1 MDPMLLAA
9 LETYYT
15 ESRELLEG
23 MELDL
28 LELEAGNHQEL
39 NERLNAIFR
48 AAHTVKGSAGIF
60 NLDAIVHFT
69 HKVENVLDQ
78 LRSQQ
83 LPLSNEVISLLF
95 RCRDHIV
102 VLLDEA
108 QFEQHDVNTQHHSD
122 NLIEQLNDFLGVKEP
137 IAVAE
142 SLSTAESANTE
153 PVVSMLAD
161 HRRFLWAKYP
171 QTALQDGMDPLSF
184 FSYLAKLAKIE
195 HIILDDSGLPQEW
208 TDFDAENCYL
218 SWQIAINSEAQD
230 DEILAVFEFI
240 RDEGEVYLFS
250 TNQYEPLLIEE
261 LQQKSINNLEHFKA
275 CGCEGMPV
283 AETFVEAEE
292 VLVETLAEAASTNV
306 QAQPE
311 SQPDK
316 TRSETVKAPVNE
328 TANREQKSL
337 RVDAEKLDTLINLI
351 GELVTA
357 GAGCALQASSQAD
370 SAMQESVSR
379 LNGLLEEVRDAALKL
394 RMVPIGSTFIRFQR
408 VVRDVA
414 KELNKEIQ
422 LDIRG
427 GDTELDKSVVEKIG
441 DPLMHLVRN
450 AMDHGIEM
458 PDLRQQ
464 QDKER
469 VGKITLNAYH
479 DSGNIVIEIT
489 DNGRGLD
496 AEKLRLKAIEKGLI
510 DEHAVLSREE
520 IYQLIFEPGFSM
532 AQEVSNLSGRGVG
545 MDVVRRN
552 INELRGRVEIDS
564 ELTVGTTVRLM
575 LPLTLAIIDGFLI
588 EVGNEEFVVPLDA
601 VKECV
606 ELHHP
611 VTRQGSKVNSHLN
624 LRGNVLPLIDL
635 RKQFHL
641 NHPAPRRQNVVVVQT
656 GGQTAGLV
664 VDRLLGELQTVI
676 KPLGPIFENIRG
688 ISGSTI
694 LGNGD
699 IALILDIP
707 GLTQQM
713 IQQESQQFALH

>member
-28 LELEAGNHQEL
+28 LELEAGNHQDL

-69 HKVENVLDQ
+69 HKVENLLDQ
-78 LRSQQ
+78 LRSEQ
-83 LPLSNEVISLLF
+83 LVLTGEVISLLF
-95 RCRDHIV
+95 RCRDHMLT
-102 VLLDEA
+102 LLDEA
-108 QFEQHDVNTQHHSD
+108 QFEQQHHAD
-122 NLIEQLNDFLGVKEP
+122 NQQISETLIEQLNAFLGEQPDVKTSDAP
-137 IAVAE
+137 IKD
-142 SLSTAESANTE
+142 SAPPTVE
-153 PVVSMLAD
+153 AQ
-161 HRRFLWAKYP
+161 RFLWVKFP
-171 QTALQDGMDPLSF
+171 QSALQDGMDPLSF
-184 FSYLAKLAKIE
+184 FAYLAKLGQIE
-195 HIILDDSGLPQEW
+195 QIIFDDSGLPQEW
-208 TDFDAENCYL
+208 TDFDSENCYL
-218 SWQIAINSEAQD
+218 SWQIALNSDAQD
-230 DEILAVFEFI
+230 EEILAVFEFI

-250 TNQYEPLLIEE
+250 VNQCTPALLDE
-261 LQQKSINNLEHFKA
+261 LQQKGMHNLEHFQA
-275 CGCEGMPV
+275 CGLQLDLLSEPLIDAESPIEVQEDPV
-283 AETFVEAEE
+283 QSITQAKPVKSDAAVAKSAANEA
-292 VLVETLAEAASTNV
+292 V
-306 QAQPE
+306 
-311 SQPDK
+311 
-316 TRSETVKAPVNE
+316 
-328 TANREQKSL
+328 NREQKSL

-357 GAGCALQASSQAD
+357 GAGCALQASSHAD

-394 RMVPIGSTFIRFQR
+394 RMVPIGNTFIRFQR

-414 KELNKEIQ
+414 KELGKEIQ
-422 LDIRG
+422 LDIHG

-441 DPLMHLVRN
+441 DPLMHLIRN

-458 PDLRQQ
+458 PEKRREQ
-464 QDKER
+464 
-469 VGKITLNAYH
+469 GKNHSGQITLNAYH
-479 DSGNIVIEIT
+479 DSGNIVLEII
-489 DNGRGLD
+489 DDGKGLD

-510 DEHAVLSREE
+510 DEHSVLTRDEM
-520 IYQLIFEPGFSM
+520 YQLIFEPGFSM

-552 INELRGRVEIDS
+552 INELRGRVEIES
-564 ELTVGTTVRLM
+564 ELSIGTTVRLI

-588 EVGNEEFVVPLDA
+588 EVGDEEFVVPLDA

-611 VTRQGSKVNSHLN
+611 VTKQGVKVSSHLN
-624 LRGNVLPLIDL
+624 LRGSVLPLIDL
-635 RKQFHL
+635 RKQFNL
-641 NHPAPRRQNVVVVQT
+641 SKQAPRRQNVVVVQT
-656 GGQTAGLV
+656 GGQMAGLV

-676 KPLGPIFENIRG
+676 KPLGPIFENIQG